1 MRTTP
6 QRKLFSRGKTALF
19 PIHSPYSAN
28 DPLSEHR
35 VAPGTGKFGSITSR
49 CSENEPALL
58 AAEIEEKFVKQQV
71 FYVQQAIFSP
81 TKKDQITR
89 GDKESLTLRIQSLP
103 LENLVLEKKSNQQTK
118 TTKTKTLGPKRRPHG
133 LRRRPRGSSF

>member
-1 MRTTP
+1 MWR
-6 QRKLFSRGKTALF
+6 Q
-19 PIHSPYSAN
+19 Y
-28 DPLSEHR
+28 PLSEHR
-35 VAPGTGKFGSITSR
+35 VAHGTGKFGSITSR

-89 GDKESLTLRIQSLP
+89 GDEESLTRRIESLP
-103 LENLVLEKKSNQQTK
+103 LENLVLGKKSNQETK
-118 TTKTKTLGPKRRPHG
+118 TTKTKTLGPKRKPHG
-133 LRRRPRGSSF
+133 LKRRPRGSSF